1 MKLLLLLIPAI
12 AYCFCFEDAGRYY
25 GVSPQLLWA
34 IAKVES
40 NFNPKAINRNKNG
53 TYDIGLM
60 QINSSW
66 FPYLKKHGINPSLL
80 WDPCYNAHVGAMVLR
95 HCIDTYGYS
104 WRAVDCYNK
113 GKKARENSRYVWKVY
128 KNLQQAQAYA
138 NSVQNSD
145 Q

>member
-1 MKLLLLLIPAI
+1 MRLLLLLVPALV
-12 AYCFCFEDAGRYY
+12 YGFCFEEAGRYY
-25 GVSPQLLWA
+25 GVSPHLLWA

-40 NFNPKAINRNKNG
+40 NFNPRAINRNKNG

-66 FPYLKKHGINPSLL
+66 FPYLKKHGIDPSLL

-95 HCIDTYGYS
+95 HCIDTYGHS

-113 GKKARENSRYVWKVY
+113 GKRARESSKYVWKVY
-128 KNLQQAQAYA
+128 KSLLQAQAYA
-138 NSVQNSD
+138 NNPQSP
-145 Q
+145 

>member
-1 MKLLLLLIPAI
+1 MRLLLLLVPAI

-25 GVSPQLLWA
+25 GVSPHLLWA

-40 NFNPKAINRNKNG
+40 NFNPRAINRNKNG

-66 FPYLKKHGINPSLL
+66 FPYLKKHGIDPSLL
-80 WDPCYNAHVGAMVLR
+80 WEPCYNAYVGAMVLR

-113 GKKARENSRYVWKVY
+113 GKKARGNSMYVWKVY
-128 KNLQQAQAYA
+128 KSLLQAQAYV
-138 NSVQNSD
+138 NSP
-145 Q
+145 

>member
-1 MKLLLLLIPAI
+1 MRLLLLLIPAI
-12 AYCFCFEDAGRYY
+12 AYCFCFEDAGQYY

-66 FPYLKKHGINPSLL
+66 LPYLKKHGIDPSLL

-95 HCIDTYGYS
+95 HCIDTYGYG

-113 GKKARENSRYVWKVY
+113 GKNAKENSMYVWKVY
-128 KNLQQAQAYA
+128 KSLLQAQAYV
-138 NSVQNSD
+138 NP
-145 Q
+145 

>member
-1 MKLLLLLIPAI
+1 
-12 AYCFCFEDAGRYY
+12 
-25 GVSPQLLWA
+25 
-34 IAKVES
+34 VES

>member
-1 MKLLLLLIPAI
+1 MMLLLLLLPFIG
-12 AYCFCFEDAGRYY
+12 YCFCFENAGAFY
-25 GVSPQLLWA
+25 GVSPRLLWA

-40 NFNPKAINRNKNG
+40 DFNPEAINRNKNG

-66 FPYLKKHGINPSLL
+66 FAYIKKHGINPSLL
-80 WDPCYNAHVGAMVLR
+80 WNPCYNTYVGAMVLR
-95 HCIDTYGYS
+95 HCIDTYGYN

-113 GKKARENSRYVWKVY
+113 GKKAKETSMYVWKVY
-128 KNLQQAQAYA
+128 KSLLQSYA
-138 NSVQNSD
+138 NNTQG

>member
-1 MKLLLLLIPAI
+1 M

-25 GVSPQLLWA
+25 GVSPHLLWA

-40 NFNPKAINRNKNG
+40 NFNPRAINRNKNG

-66 FPYLKKHGINPSLL
+66 FAYLKKHGIEPSLL
-80 WDPCYNAHVGAMVLR
+80 WEPCYNTYVGAMILR

-113 GKKARENSRYVWKVY
+113 GKKAREKSMYVWKVY
-128 KNLQQAQAYA
+128 KSLLQAQAYA
-138 NSVQNSD
+138 NLQISSR
-145 Q
+145 

>member
-1 MKLLLLLIPAI
+1 MRLLLLLVPAL

-25 GVSPQLLWA
+25 GVSPHLLWA

-40 NFNPKAINRNKNG
+40 NFNPRAINRNKNG

-66 FPYLKKHGINPSLL
+66 LPYLKKHGIDPSLL
-80 WDPCYNAHVGAMVLR
+80 WEPCYNAHVGAMVLR

-113 GKKARENSRYVWKVY
+113 GKKARENSVYVWKVY
-128 KNLQQAQAYA
+128 KNLIQAQAYLQI
-138 NSVQNSD
+138 SSR
-145 Q
+145 

>member
-1 MKLLLLLIPAI
+1 MRLLFLLIPAV
-12 AYCFCFEDAGRYY
+12 AFCFCFEDAGRYY
-25 GVSPQLLWA
+25 GVSPHLLWA

-40 NFNPKAINRNKNG
+40 NFNPRAINRNKNG

-66 FPYLKKHGINPSLL
+66 FAYLKKHGIDPSLL
-80 WDPCYNAHVGAMVLR
+80 WEPCYNVYVGAMVLR

-113 GKKARENSRYVWKVY
+113 GKKAKENSMYVWKVY
-128 KNLQQAQAYA
+128 ESLLQSYA
-138 NSVQNSD
+138 NNTQG

>member
-1 MKLLLLLIPAI
+1 MRLLLLLVPAI

-25 GVSPQLLWA
+25 GVSPHLLWA

-40 NFNPKAINRNKNG
+40 NFNPRAINRNKNG

-66 FPYLKKHGINPSLL
+66 LPYLKKHGIDPSLL
-80 WDPCYNAHVGAMVLR
+80 WEPCYNAHVGAMVLR

-113 GKKARENSRYVWKVY
+113 GQKARENSMYVWKVY
-128 KNLQQAQAYA
+128 KNLIQAQAYV
-138 NSVQNSD
+138 NKQG

>member
-1 MKLLLLLIPAI
+1 MRLLLLLIPAI
-12 AYCFCFEDAGRYY
+12 AYCFCFEDAGQYY

-66 FPYLKKHGINPSLL
+66 LPYLKKHGIDPSLL

-104 WRAVDCYNK
+104 WKAVDCYNK
-113 GKKARENSRYVWKVY
+113 GKNARENSTYVWKVY
-128 KNLQQAQAYA
+128 KSLLQAQAYV
-138 NSVQNSD
+138 NP
-145 Q
+145 

>member
-1 MKLLLLLIPAI
+1 MRLLLLLIPAI

-25 GVSPQLLWA
+25 GVSPHLLWA

-40 NFNPKAINRNKNG
+40 NFNPRALNRNKNG

-66 FPYLKKHGINPSLL
+66 FPYLKKHGIDPSLL
-80 WDPCYNAHVGAMVLR
+80 WEPCYNAHVGAMVLR
-95 HCIDTYGYS
+95 HCIDTYGYN

-113 GKKARENSRYVWKVY
+113 GKRARENSMYVWKVY
-128 KNLQQAQAYA
+128 KSLLQSQAYTDHSIA
-138 NSVQNSD
+138 SK
-145 Q
+145 

>member
-1 MKLLLLLIPAI
+1 MRMLLLLVPVI

-40 NFNPKAINRNKNG
+40 NFNPRAINRNKNG

-66 FPYLKKHGINPSLL
+66 FPYLKKHGIDPSLL
-80 WDPCYNAHVGAMVLR
+80 WEPCYNAHVGAMVLR

-113 GKKARENSRYVWKVY
+113 GKKARGNSMYVWKVY
-128 KNLQQAQAYA
+128 KSLLQTQAYLQI
-138 NSVQNSD
+138 SSR
-145 Q
+145 

>member
-1 MKLLLLLIPAI
+1 MRLLLLLIPAI
-12 AYCFCFEDAGRYY
+12 AYCFCFEDAGQYY

-66 FPYLKKHGINPSLL
+66 LPYLKKHGIDPSLL

-104 WRAVDCYNK
+104 WKAVDCYNK
-113 GKKARENSRYVWKVY
+113 GKNARENSMYVWKVY
-128 KNLQQAQAYA
+128 KSLLQAQAYV
-138 NSVQNSD
+138 NP
-145 Q
+145 

>member
-1 MKLLLLLIPAI
+1 MRLLLLLIPAI

-66 FPYLKKHGINPSLL
+66 FAYLKKHGIDPSLL

-104 WRAVDCYNK
+104 WKAVDCYNK
-113 GKKARENSRYVWKVY
+113 GKNARENSTYVWKVY
-128 KNLQQAQAYA
+128 KSLLQAQAYV
-138 NSVQNSD
+138 NP
-145 Q
+145 

>member
-1 MKLLLLLIPAI
+1 VRLLFLLIPAV
-12 AYCFCFEDAGRYY
+12 AFCFCFEDAGRYY
-25 GVSPQLLWA
+25 GVSPHLLWA

-40 NFNPKAINRNKNG
+40 NFNPRAINRNKNG

-66 FPYLKKHGINPSLL
+66 FAYLKKHGIDPSLL
-80 WDPCYNAHVGAMVLR
+80 WEPCYNVYVGAMVLR

-113 GKKARENSRYVWKVY
+113 GKKAKENSMYVWKVY
-128 KNLQQAQAYA
+128 ESLLQSYA
-138 NSVQNSD
+138 NNTQG